1 MANFR
6 RGARY
11 ALFVAATTALVL
23 VTGCGVLP
31 GLPGDKPPST
41 PPVDSAAPATP
52 PDTSTPTPEATA
64 TPDDTLSSPM
74 ANPEIGTA
82 RKLPS
87 NLCDTLVA
95 SDIRSKGLGTAG
107 TPRPSVIQGEKAC
120 TRALQ
125 PGPTAIS
132 VTQLPDSRLRQL
144 QQLPLGPDSGLTKVG
159 GNTAIAGC
167 QYAVDL
173 RANVC
178 LLIIALSKDTW
189 ALVSW
194 AGKTT
199 LPTMGKM
206 WDRYYPTLSARFPT
220 A

>member
-1 MANFR
+1 M
-6 RGARY
+6 
-11 ALFVAATTALVL
+11 T
-23 VTGCGVLP
+23 
-31 GLPGDKPPST
+31 
-41 PPVDSAAPATP
+41 
-52 PDTSTPTPEATA
+52 
-64 TPDDTLSSPM
+64 
-74 ANPEIGTA
+74 NPEIATA

-87 NLCDTLVA
+87 NLCDVLVA
-95 SDIRSKGLGTAG
+95 GDLRREGLGSARAA
-107 TPRPSVIQGEKAC
+107 RPSVIQGEKAC
-120 TRALQ
+120 TRALD

-144 QQLPLGPDSGLTKVG
+144 QRLPLGPDSGVTKVA

-167 QYAVDL
+167 QYAVGV

-178 LLIIALSKDTW
+178 LLIIALSKDSW

-199 LPTMGKM
+199 LPTMGGK
-206 WDRYYPTLSARFPT
+206 WDGYYPTLGDRFPK

>member
-1 MANFR
+1 MATFH
-6 RGARY
+6 RGVRY
-11 ALFVAATTALVL
+11 ALFAAATTAVVL
-23 VTGCGVLP
+23 MPGCGVLP
-31 GLPGDKPPST
+31 GLPGDKPPPPAAST
-41 PPVDSAAPATP
+41 APATP
-52 PDTSTPTPEATA
+52 PSGTPTPAPSA

-74 ANPEIGTA
+74 TDPEIGTA

-87 NLCDTLVA
+87 NLCDVLVA
-95 SDIRSKGLGTAG
+95 SDLRRAGLGTAG
-107 TPRPSVIQGEKAC
+107 APRPSVIQGEKAC
-120 TRALQ
+120 TRAVD

-132 VTQLPDSRLRQL
+132 VTELPDSRLRQL
-144 QQLPLGPDSGLTKVG
+144 QRLPLGPDSGLTKVA

-178 LLIIALSKDTW
+178 LLIIALSKDSW

-194 AGKTT
+194 SGKTT
-199 LPTMGKM
+199 LPTMGKK
-206 WDRYYPTLSARFPT
+206 WDRYYPTLGARFPK